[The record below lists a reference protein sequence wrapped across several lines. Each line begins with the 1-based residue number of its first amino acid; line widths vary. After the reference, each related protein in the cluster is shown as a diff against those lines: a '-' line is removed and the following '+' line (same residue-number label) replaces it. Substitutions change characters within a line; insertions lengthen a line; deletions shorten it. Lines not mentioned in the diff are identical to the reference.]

1 MVLSDTLISWLLV
14 LTMNPDSINLHQDCE
29 PKVKHRRQL
38 NEMSEML
45 AFIN

>member
-1 MVLSDTLISWLLV
+1 MVLSDNLISWLLV

-29 PKVKHRRQL
+29 PKVKQL
-38 NEMSEML
+38 NKVSEML